1 MSDVTSHRSLDQ
13 RIEELVREHIAAVQR
28 SAREAVDRAFAGS
41 GGVAAAVRRSAKSR
55 AAQGGKRRAPTEMSA
70 VVERLYRAVCA
81 RPGEGMA
88 ALADELGA
96 RPQELHRPM
105 ALLRQAGRVRSVGQR
120 HQTRYF
126 PRAGAS
132 S

>member
-13 RIEELVREHIAAVQR
+13 RIEELVREHIATVQR
-28 SAREAVDRAFAGS
+28 SAREAVDRAFAGTA
-41 GGVAAAVRRSAKSR
+41 GAAAAARRPVKR
-55 AAQGGKRRAPTEMSA
+55 AAVQGGKRRAPTEMSA
-70 VVERLYRAVCA
+70 AVERLYRAVCA
-81 RPGEGMA
+81 RPGESMA
-88 ALADELGA
+88 VLADELGA
-96 RPQELHRPM
+96 PARELLRPM
-105 ALLRQAGRVRSVGQR
+105 SLLRQAGRVRSVGQR